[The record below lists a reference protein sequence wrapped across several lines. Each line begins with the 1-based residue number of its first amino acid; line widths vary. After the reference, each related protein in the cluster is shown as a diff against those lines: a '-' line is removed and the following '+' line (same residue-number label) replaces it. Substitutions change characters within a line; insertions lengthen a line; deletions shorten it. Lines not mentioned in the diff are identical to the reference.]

1 MKLKKALALVMAA
14 AMTFSL
20 AGCGSSDDSASTPAD
35 DTSTAD
41 TSSDDSAATDTATED
56 ASTEEISIH
65 PMTTRPR
72 LLYSSNGCLKSLA
85 GHTEKDAIQL

>member
-20 AGCGSSDDSASTPAD
+20 AGCGSSDDSASAPAD

-41 TSSDDSAATDTATED
+41 TSFLKQQ
-56 ASTEEISIH
+56 ASRIFRQHRQNLSQH
-65 PMTTRPR
+65 YR
-72 LLYSSNGCLKSLA
+72 
-85 GHTEKDAIQL
+85 